1 MSTVS
6 TPQMGDPVLR
16 LRTLPWTALEG
27 LSASL
32 RVPLA
37 DVLGGRPAERALD
50 RFLRSH
56 RGLTAPQRSAVAEAV
71 FGVGLWRRRLAHHA
85 GGPWERTGPERLLFA
100 LLRDLAGLP
109 EADAARLSGLGDA
122 PVPEPL
128 PPPTD
133 LATTW
138 SFPDWLAELF
148 RRDLGDEA
156 DAFAR
161 ALNVPGPVCVRA
173 NALRTS
179 RDALRARLAEEGVT
193 ARPTPYASDGLLLE
207 GRPNILG
214 LASQREGLFEVQDEG
229 SQLLG
234 ELLAA
239 RPGEAVL
246 DACAGAGGKTL
257 QLAGQ
262 LRNQGSLYAYDPDL
276 ERLDRLLQRAARAGV
291 LGLRLLRGAVPK
303 ELRVDR
309 VLVDA
314 PCSSLGSLR
323 RGPDVR
329 WRIDPATLPDFPEL
343 QRGLLDDAA
352 THVRPGGRL
361 VYATCTVRREE
372 NQDVAL
378 AFEARHPDFVR
389 LRPGEGWL
397 PEALVR
403 DGFFQAFPHRHG
415 TDGFF
420 AAVYQRRG

>member
-1 MSTVS
+1 
-6 TPQMGDPVLR
+6 
-16 LRTLPWTALEG
+16 
-27 LSASL
+27 
-32 RVPLA
+32 
-37 DVLGGRPAERALD
+37 
-50 RFLRSH
+50 
-56 RGLTAPQRSAVAEAV
+56 VAEAV

-85 GGPWERTGPERLLFA
+85 GSGAWEQTEPERLLFA
-100 LLRDLAGLP
+100 LLRDLAGL
-109 EADAARLSGLGDA
+109 ADAEAARLSGLDPALVPA
-122 PVPEPL
+122 PRS
-128 PPPTD
+128 PPSD
-133 LATTW
+133 LATRW
-138 SFPDWLAELF
+138 SFPDGLAALF
-148 RRDLGDEA
+148 QRDLGDEA

-161 ALNVPGPVCVRA
+161 ALNLPGPVCVRA
-173 NALRTS
+173 NLLRTS
-179 RDALRARLAEEGVT
+179 RDALGARLAQEGVSS
-193 ARPTPYASDGLLLE
+193 RPTPYASAGLLLE

-234 ELLAA
+234 ELLGA

-246 DACAGAGGKTL
+246 DFCAGAGGKTL

-262 LRNQGSLYAYDPDL
+262 LGNQGALYAYDPDL
-276 ERLDRLLQRAARAGV
+276 ERLDRLLQRAGRAGV
-291 LGLRLLRGAVPK
+291 LGLRLLRGSVPK

-329 WRIDPATLPDFPEL
+329 WRIDPASLEGFPPL
-343 QRGLLDDAA
+343 QRGLLDAAA

-372 NQDVAL
+372 NQDLVL
-378 AFEARHPDFVR
+378 AFEQRHPDFVR
-389 LRPGEGWL
+389 VRPGEGWL
-397 PEALVR
+397 PDELVR

-420 AAVYQRRG
+420 AAVFERRG